1 MTKPHH
7 LNRRQALVYGAT
19 LLPINTFFKL
29 YLRDQ
34 ERAERERQ
42 PPKGT
47 TTAAKQ
53 PEKEGTSHN

>member
-34 ERAERERQ
+34 ERAEQGQR
-42 PPKGT
+42 PPKET
-47 TTAAKQ
+47 ITTAKR
-53 PEKEGTSHN
+53 PEEEGTSHL